1 MPKKCAPGVI
11 CIENVTMMFILLLVL
26 VVGFLYYQ
34 NMRSQNKS
42 SKTSTSETSFEKV
55 VVQPQL
61 AVQKQLNVPSTDV
74 FNDPYAPPMNNSYI
88 QNLVPINIPT
98 QGLPQ
103 QYTQLGILTNNDGQ
117 NTILPLMGR
126 RYTNSSDK
134 WMYYTIS
141 NTGNLNTKLQVV
153 VNGRKGTYEYGVN
166 ELNNGDEVMVDG
178 YNRKFRATIYDN
190 SQFNYIPY

>member
-11 CIENVTMMFILLLVL
+11 CIENVTLMFLLMLLLI
-26 VVGFLYYQ
+26 VGFLYYQ
-34 NMRSQNKS
+34 YTRAQNKQS
-42 SKTSTSETSFEKV
+42 TSTTSVDKIM
-55 VVQPQL
+55 VQPQ
-61 AVQKQLNVPSTDV
+61 VQLQSQMNQPSNDV
-74 FNDPYAPPMNNSYI
+74 FNDPYAPPLKNTYTQS
-88 QNLVPINIPT
+88 LVPVNIPT
-98 QGLPQ
+98 QGPPQ
-103 QYTQLGILTNNDGQ
+103 SYSQVGILTNNDGE
-117 NTILPLMGR
+117 NMILPLMGR
-126 RYTNSSDK
+126 RYTNRGDK

>member
-1 MPKKCAPGVI
+1 
-11 CIENVTMMFILLLVL
+11 
-26 VVGFLYYQ
+26 
-34 NMRSQNKS
+34 MRSQNKAT
-42 SKTSTSETSFEKV
+42 KTSAAETSVEKV
-55 VVQPQL
+55 IVQPQL
-61 AVQKQLNVPSTDV
+61 AFQRQLSVPSTDV

-88 QNLVPINIPT
+88 QNLVPVNIPT
-98 QGLPQ
+98 QGMPQ
-103 QYTQLGILTNNDGQ
+103 QYTQVGILTNNDGQ

-126 RYTNSSDK
+126 RYTNGSDK